1 MLGAKL
7 WLLVLIGQVP
17 GGQADPT
24 ALVAQL
30 GSGRY
35 AEREAAGK
43 TLEQLGRP
51 ALSALRAVRDSRDP
65 EIRNRAFN
73 LIQKIEGALLTQPSR
88 VRLDFDNAPLTEIVK
103 SLSQQ
108 TGFKVVLYPENFAK
122 WKPQR
127 VTLRQADPV
136 PFWSA
141 IDQLCAA
148 AQLQHNPTNY
158 QGVVNPREP
167 TFLLTDGAMRTILPS
182 SDDGPFRVS
191 LLSLDYER
199 HVSYAVAGAGAGLR
213 PQLGNNAAGRRLPA
227 AAPRRPNPT
236 TSEQFTAHLIVAAE
250 PRLSLS
256 QNGALHVVEAED
268 NLGNSLV
275 PSANGGPV
283 YNRFAGYFGVVNG
296 SVMQLQA
303 PLHRPDMAGT
313 RIKQL
318 RGVIPLS
325 VSSRRPD
332 PLIVPLNQ
340 GAGKHFENLDV
351 ELTLHEIRSNPTTR
365 QTLIELSLKLK
376 ERGTTA
382 EYGEPD
388 AFNAVYRPDTQ
399 RLQLEIFDSRGRVV
413 SWFPSSVDSETSHM
427 TLTLTNLPASTSLKE
442 LRYHTLTRATI
453 NLPFEF
459 KDIPM
464 P

>member
-7 WLLVLIGQVP
+7 WLVVLFGQVP
-17 GGQADPT
+17 GGQADPA

-30 GSGRY
+30 GSSRY

-43 TLEQLGRP
+43 SLEQLGRP
-51 ALSALRAVRDSRDP
+51 ALSALRAVRDARDP
-65 EIRNRAFN
+65 EIRIRAFN
-73 LIQKIEGALLTQPSR
+73 LIQKIEGALLIQPSR
-88 VRLDFDNAPLTEIVK
+88 VRLDFDNTPLSEVVQ
-103 SLSQQ
+103 SFSQQ
-108 TGFKVVLYPENFAK
+108 TGFKVVLFPENLSRK
-122 WKPQR
+122 YQR
-127 VTLRQADPV
+127 VTLHQTDPL
-136 PFWSA
+136 PFWKA
-141 IDQLCAA
+141 IDQLCEA
-148 AQLQHNPTNY
+148 AQLQPNPSSY
-158 QGVVNPREP
+158 GAVNPREP
-167 TFLLTDGAMRTILPS
+167 TFLLTDGAMRAVMPN

-199 HVSYAVAGAGAGLR
+199 HISYAMVGAGMGLR
-213 PQLGNNAAGRRLPA
+213 PQLGKNAGA
-227 AAPRRPNPT
+227 RRPQAATVRRPKPV
-236 TSEQFTAHLIVAAE
+236 TSDQFTAHLIVAAE

-275 PSANGGPV
+275 PSSNSGPV
-283 YNRFAGYFGVVNG
+283 FNRVAGYFGVVSG

-303 PLHRPDMAGT
+303 TLHRPELAGT
-313 RIKQL
+313 RIKKL
-318 RGVIPLS
+318 RGVIPLA

-340 GAGKHFENLDV
+340 GAGKHFENPDV

-365 QTLIELSLKLK
+365 QTLIELSIKVK
-376 ERGTTA
+376 ERGTIA
-382 EYGEPD
+382 EAGESD
-388 AFNAVYRPDTQ
+388 AFNAVYRFDTQ

-413 SWFPSSVDSETSHM
+413 PWFPSPVDSETSRV
-427 TLTLTNLPASTSLKE
+427 TLTLTNLPAPAPLKE

-453 NLPFEF
+453 NVPFEF